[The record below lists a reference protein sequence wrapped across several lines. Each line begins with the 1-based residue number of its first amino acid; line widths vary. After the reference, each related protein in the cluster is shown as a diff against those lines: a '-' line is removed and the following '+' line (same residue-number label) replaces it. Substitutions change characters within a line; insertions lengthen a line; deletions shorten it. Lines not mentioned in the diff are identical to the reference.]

1 MTRKQLPSPKDHPDV
16 VLKVDRF
23 RPTTPRQRL
32 GIVAAAVATVVI
44 LWLLL
49 LYRPGGN
56 PRRYVPPPPV
66 PCAPGQTSGC
76 IGGQADV
83 LLLPGV
89 PASGA
94 SATRP

>member
-1 MTRKQLPSPKDHPDV
+1 M

-23 RPTTPRQRL
+23 RPTTRRQRL
-32 GIVAAAVATVVI
+32 GIIAAAVATVVI

-56 PRRYVPPPPV
+56 PRRYVTQPA
-66 PCAPGQTSGC
+66 PCAQGQSSGC

-83 LLLPGV
+83 LLLPG
-89 PASGA
+89 PAPSAA
-94 SATRP
+94 SAP

>member
-1 MTRKQLPSPKDHPDV
+1 MT
-16 VLKVDRF
+16 LKVDRY
-23 RPTTPRQRL
+23 RPTTRRQRL
-32 GIVAAAVATVVI
+32 GLIAAAVATVVV

-76 IGGQADV
+76 VGGQADV
-83 LLLPGV
+83 LLLPGAQA
-89 PASGA
+89 PSGA
-94 SATRP
+94 AASSVKP